1 MDLRPNTFKAA
12 ILRGER
18 QVGFW
23 CQVGNTSTIEM
34 LAATGFDWL
43 MIDTEHSP
51 IDAVSVLPLLQAG
64 AAAPVST
71 VVRPGS
77 VNAAEIKKLLDN
89 GVQTLLVPYVQ
100 NAEEARYT
108 AAAVAYPPEGF
119 RGMAGLTRA
128 TGFGTIPDYAHKAR
142 AEICLIVQIETLSAV
157 EELDEIC
164 AVPGVDAVF
173 VGPADLAAS
182 LGYAGQPGHPEVRAA
197 VKDCVRRIVAAGK
210 PAGFLSPDKAY
221 AQEVA
226 DAGAVFVAVGIDM
239 AVLRQGAA
247 AIAKDWKG

>member
-1 MDLRPNTFKAA
+1 MRLPVLT
-12 ILRGER
+12 L
-18 QVGFW
+18 
-23 CQVGNTSTIEM
+23 
-34 LAATGFDWL
+34 
-43 MIDTEHSP
+43 
-51 IDAVSVLPLLQAG
+51 AVSAVLACAG
-64 AAAPVST
+64 PALAQQP
-71 VVRPGS
+71 PMP
-77 VNAAEIKKLLDN
+77 NPAEIKKLLDN

-173 VGPADLAAS
+173 VGPADLAGFHGTNERLS
-182 LGYAGQPGHPEVRAA
+182 VENMGH
-197 VKDCVRRIVAAGK
+197 
-210 PAGFLSPDKAY
+210 LSRSY
-221 AQEVA
+221 AQIV
-226 DAGAVFVAVGIDM
+226 M
-239 AVLRQGAA
+239 ALDTPEDGE
-247 AIAKDWKG
+247 